1 MIRLIKAS
9 CTLAVIT
16 FAPLALACDYP
27 KRVSIP
33 NGTVATKDE
42 MVAGQRGVKKY
53 MLDMEEYLA
62 CMAEEDEQLR
72 AGIENPD
79 LLVEAQRDEM
89 LVKKHNAAVEEME
102 KLAADYNEAVRTYKA
117 RKD

>member
-9 CTLAVIT
+9 CTVAVII

-33 NGTVATKDE
+33 NGSIATKDE
-42 MVAGQRGVKKY
+42 MVSGQRSVKKY
-53 MLDMEEYLA
+53 MVDMEEYLA
-62 CMAEEDEQLR
+62 CIGEEDERIR
-72 AGIENPD
+72 AGIEDRD

-89 LVKKHNAAVEEME
+89 VVKKHNAAVDEME
-102 KLAADYNEAVRTYKA
+102 KVAADFNEEVRAYKA

>member
-9 CTLAVIT
+9 FALAVII
-16 FAPLALACDYP
+16 FAPIALACDYP

-42 MVAGQRGVKKY
+42 MVAGQGNVKKY
-53 MLDMEEYLA
+53 MVVMDEYLA
-62 CMAEEDEQLR
+62 CIAEKDEQIR
-72 AGIENPD
+72 AGIKDPD

-89 LVKKHNAAVEEME
+89 LVKKHNAAVDEME
-102 KLAADYNEAVRTYKA
+102 KLAADYNEAVRAYKA
-117 RKD
+117 RKE

>member
-9 CTLAVIT
+9 CALAVIT
-16 FAPLALACDYP
+16 FAPLALGCDYP

-33 NGTVATKDE
+33 NGSVATKDE
-42 MVAGQRGVKKY
+42 MIAGQRGIKKY
-53 MLDMEEYLA
+53 MVDMEEYLA
-62 CMAEEDEQLR
+62 CIAEEDEKIR
-72 AGIENPD
+72 AGIEDPD

-102 KLAADYNEAVRTYKA
+102 ILAADFNEAVRTYKA